1 VNRESATAEDM
12 RVSRM
17 A

>member
-1 VNRESATAEDM
+1 VSRESATAEDM